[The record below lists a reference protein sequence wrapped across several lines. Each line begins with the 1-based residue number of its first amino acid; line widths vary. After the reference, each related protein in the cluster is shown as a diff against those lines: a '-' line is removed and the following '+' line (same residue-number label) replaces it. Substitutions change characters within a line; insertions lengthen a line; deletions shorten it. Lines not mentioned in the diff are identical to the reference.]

1 MNTNEFAD
9 RYLAVWTVADDGE
22 RSALVAKLFT
32 ADAVHHISPGDAS
45 FVGRDQIDA
54 NIAQVHK
61 DISAAGLEFR
71 VGEAVSNGNSI
82 LLPREILSPAG
93 KAVKSGRDFFVL
105 DEEGRISALY
115 MFHDA

>member
-1 MNTNEFAD
+1 MNATEFAD
-9 RYLAVWTVADDGE
+9 RYLGVWTVDDDGE

-61 DISAAGLEFR
+61 DISAAGLQFR
-71 VGEAVSNGNSI
+71 VGKAVPNGNSF
-82 LLPREILSPAG
+82 LLPREMLNPAG
-93 KAVKSGRDFFVL
+93 KAVKSGRDFFLL
-105 DEEGRISALY
+105 DDEGRISALY